1 MSEYDFITKT
11 VISHDP
17 RFRCGE
23 LAGIMSR
30 GVQVM
35 STACVRIM
43 MAAVVILAWM
53 LLAQMRAVK
62 PIMTVEGLPPMPGCG
77 FQDRWDSF
85 CVQDPRGS
93 SCGVD

>member
-43 MAAVVILAWM
+43 MAAVVV
-53 LLAQMRAVK
+53 LAQMH
-62 PIMTVEGLPPMPGCG
+62 
-77 FQDRWDSF
+77 
-85 CVQDPRGS
+85 
-93 SCGVD
+93 